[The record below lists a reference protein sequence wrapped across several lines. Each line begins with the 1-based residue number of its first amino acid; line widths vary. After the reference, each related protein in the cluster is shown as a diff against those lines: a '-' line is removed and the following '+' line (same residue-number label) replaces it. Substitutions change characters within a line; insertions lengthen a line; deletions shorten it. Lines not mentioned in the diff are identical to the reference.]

1 MSAGLQPLG
10 RCEALV
16 RRQFYWQSPPRYSG
30 CLNNAYH
37 RKTIGFQLYAL
48 CGQHARMPSER
59 LRLVQ
64 PAHAGGGAS
73 GVPWTATPPA
83 GTTGLRSLLFDKFC
97 RDARHYAFGMGPQG
111 HHYAIRVPAGPM
123 LTSDDTANLFE
134 LYEAAIAKTEEE
146 KA

>member
-1 MSAGLQPLG
+1 MPAKLQPLG

-59 LRLVQ
+59 LRLVE

-73 GVPWTATPPA
+73 GVARTVAPPA
-83 GTTGLRSLLFDKFC
+83 GTAGLRSSTDTSEF
-97 RDARHYAFGMGPQG
+97 
-111 HHYAIRVPAGPM
+111 IR
-123 LTSDDTANLFE
+123 SDRQ
-134 LYEAAIAKTEEE
+134 
-146 KA
+146 